1 MKAAYIERFGDAD
14 TFVYG
19 DLPDPKVGP
28 RHVLIRVKAASINRN
43 DLYRREGS
51 VLRHRRHGDTS
62 VLGPGYAFPF
72 IDGYEA
78 AGVIEA
84 VGSEVADR
92 RVGERVVATTVAG
105 SYAELVPVNAVGAV
119 PLPDSLTFEEG
130 ASIPIVFLTSWYA
143 LVKTARIQAGETVLI
158 QSGGSGVGM
167 AGIQISKYFKTRV
180 ITTVGTDEKVA
191 KARDLGADLAINYQT
206 QDFLPEVMQFTN
218 GRGVDLVLE
227 SVGGEVLSKSIQTLA
242 RMGRLIVVGK
252 SSLSWPGV
260 VERDFGMLSQ
270 FATNPPLDPV
280 AALNSLPDLDELLRK
295 SATFGGFN
303 LTEQMS
309 HAGIE
314 SYRDAM
320 AELAKILDLCSQKKM
335 RTVVDCVFPL
345 AKASDAHRYVEQRR
359 NFGKVILT
367 P

>member
-1 MKAAYIERFGDAD
+1 MKAAYIERFGDEDA
-14 TFVYG
+14 FVYG
-19 DLPDPKVGP
+19 DLPDPKVSP
-28 RHVLIRVKAASINRN
+28 RHVLIRVKAAGINRN

-51 VLRHRRHGDTS
+51 ILRHRRRGDTS
-62 VLGPGYAFPF
+62 VLGSGYTFPF
-72 IDGYEA
+72 VSGYEA

-84 VGSEVADR
+84 VGPEVDDQ
-92 RVGERVVATTVAG
+92 RVGQRVVATPAGG
-105 SYAELVPVNAVGAV
+105 SYAELVAVNAVGAV
-119 PLPDSLTFEEG
+119 PLPDNLTFEEG

-180 ITTVGTDEKVA
+180 ITTAGSDEKVA
-191 KARDLGADLAINYQT
+191 KAMDLGADLAINYQT
-206 QDFLPEVMQFTN
+206 QDFLPEVMMFTN

-227 SVGGEVLSKSIQTLA
+227 SVGGEVLSKSILTLA

-252 SSLSWPGV
+252 SSLSHAGV

-270 FATNPPLDPV
+270 FASPPPLDPV
-280 AALNSLPDLDELLRK
+280 ATLNALPDLNELLQK

-314 SYRDAM
+314 SYGDAM

-335 RTVVDCVFPL
+335 RTVVDSVFPL
-345 AKASDAHRYVEQRR
+345 AKASEAHRYLEQRR
-359 NFGKVILT
+359 NFGKVILR